1 MTSPQLVEQPITDL
15 DWQHMAWQR
24 LAKTRDRYHDLT
36 VQQALD
42 DPSLG
47 RIVRGFAAQLKRDHE
62 ALQEHQTKQARY
74 GTKVQHNGYGYRPV
88 QRKTT
93 R

>member
-1 MTSPQLVEQPITDL
+1 MTSQQFIDPRITDL

-24 LAKTRDRYHDLT
+24 LAKTRDRFRDLT

-62 ALQEHQTKQARY
+62 AQQALQAKQARF
-74 GTKVQHNGYGYRPV
+74 GLKVEHNGYGYRPAHRV
-88 QRKTT
+88 KR
-93 R
+93 

>member
-1 MTSPQLVEQPITDL
+1 MNSQPLVEHPITDL

-24 LAKTRDRYHDLT
+24 LAKTRDRFRDLT

-42 DPSLG
+42 DPRLG

-62 ALQEHQTKQARY
+62 ALQALQAKQARF
-74 GTKVQHNGYGYRPV
+74 GMKVEHNGYGYRPAHRV
-88 QRKTT
+88 KR
-93 R
+93 